1 MHVSLLAC
9 VRGPVGG
16 FTTKDKPMPFLT
28 ILQLILTSFPTI
40 TAEVLTLIKQ
50 VEAASTTSPGTS
62 TPVADG
68 IAVHVAAG
76 K

>member
-1 MHVSLLAC
+1 
-9 VRGPVGG
+9 
-16 FTTKDKPMPFLT
+16 MPFLT

-40 TAEVLTLIKQ
+40 TAEVLTLIKH